1 MSTDQEFWEQVAA
14 PTARALL
21 QTALTKIEVGRAI
34 AAQGETG
41 AQFAAAMA
49 ADLADRL
56 LAERNRRIVGPE
68 ALETPEEVHP

>member
-1 MSTDQEFWEQVAA
+1 MTSDQEFWEQVAA

-41 AQFAAAMA
+41 AEFAAAMA

-56 LAERNRRIVGPE
+56 LIERNRRMDTSPRMAFPE
-68 ALETPEEVHP
+68 DVPQ